1 MTIQQA
7 NEYFASLSDG
17 FIKADALRSAVGQ
30 PKPGVRYIGVAGTA
44 GKTAV
49 ASLTASILKAAGF
62 VTGRY
67 RAGTAPLSTR
77 ILVGEQPVDEALF
90 AAVAGALSAGAE
102 LPTPAAELAAACLC
116 FEQTG
121 CAFAVVELPDTA
133 LAAFLPDM
141 PACAV
146 THVGPDGSGHAIE
159 RLAHLAADVMRK
171 GALCVTAPDQYKD
184 ALSEIIVTAGKKDCA
199 LVVPDEADLDFPE
212 AKQFVNMVNYGGYEA
227 ALPFIGH
234 HAACNAAVAVEL
246 VLGLWRTAQVE
257 VPDEA
262 ILAGL
267 AAPKNISSIYIAQR
281 RPLLILDACHTPEQ
295 VYALTRVLKMAK
307 LAHLSAIVGLSD
319 DAGAEEFFSAMETG
333 FLSEEEDT
341 EKNRMP
347 GMATNPFDKIYLVAP
362 PSCTAQQTARIAQK
376 AKFHF
381 DVTCCEGL
389 DAALAAAR
397 ADAKA
402 ESRGILICGGEEVV
416 AQAAALLKIE

>member
-1 MTIQQA
+1 
-7 NEYFASLSDG
+7 
-17 FIKADALRSAVGQ
+17 
-30 PKPGVRYIGVAGTA
+30 
-44 GKTAV
+44 
-49 ASLTASILKAAGF
+49 
-62 VTGRY
+62 
-67 RAGTAPLSTR
+67 
-77 ILVGEQPVDEALF
+77 
-90 AAVAGALSAGAE
+90 
-102 LPTPAAELAAACLC
+102 
-116 FEQTG
+116 
-121 CAFAVVELPDTA
+121 
-133 LAAFLPDM
+133 
-141 PACAV
+141 
-146 THVGPDGSGHAIE
+146 
-159 RLAHLAADVMRK
+159 
-171 GALCVTAPDQYKD
+171 
-184 ALSEIIVTAGKKDCA
+184 
-199 LVVPDEADLDFPE
+199 
-212 AKQFVNMVNYGGYEA
+212 
-227 ALPFIGH
+227 
-234 HAACNAAVAVEL
+234 

-307 LAHLSAIVGLSD
+307 LAHLSAIVGLAD

-416 AQAAALLKIE
+416 AQAAALLKIERSEM